1 MGVLGLTVLARAA
14 AKETRPLEQAEP
26 AEGVPIYY
34 RISNPERTV
43 RAAVAPEKGN
53 AAEKKGRLTALL
65 ELLCLSRMRRAAGN
79 RLLCGQPELSVNC
92 FPPNWLDRCS
102 DTKKQEKECGEVRQ
116 SLFEPNFKVAF

>member
-1 MGVLGLTVLARAA
+1 MGVPGLTALARAA

-43 RAAVAPEKGN
+43 RAAVAPEK
-53 AAEKKGRLTALL
+53 ETRPKKAPYGAL
-65 ELLCLSRMRRAAGN
+65 G
-79 RLLCGQPELSVNC
+79 GQPELSVNC

-102 DTKKQEKECGEVRQ
+102 DTKKQEKGCGEIRI
-116 SLFEPNFKVAF
+116 LF